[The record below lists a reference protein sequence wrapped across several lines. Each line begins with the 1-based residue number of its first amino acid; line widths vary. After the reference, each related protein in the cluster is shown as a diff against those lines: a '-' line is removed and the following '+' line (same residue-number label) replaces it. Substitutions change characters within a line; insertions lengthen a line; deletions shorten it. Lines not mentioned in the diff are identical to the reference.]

1 MITRREIL
9 KSGLVAAS
17 MLTLPRG
24 IAAAGTGSR
33 GILILI
39 RLAGGFDGFSLVN
52 PLENKDFVKMRGE
65 LAIKHGVP
73 LTDDWTIHKD
83 GAPLLRLW
91 SEKSLAIAPATIPI
105 GGSGANPVDA
115 AAAFMAG
122 RTDGMTADGGW
133 LGRILEFAGKDTG
146 QAIAGADGDSLIVR
160 PKSGSNSFR
169 NLFPS
174 PPALPGFLAK
184 ARVAL
189 SDGGGEASFLLARDE
204 AGLPH
209 PSTAK
214 GSLDY
219 AAAPAAAYRLAG
231 ALASNDGPAI
241 GYMDLSGWDTGTAGT
256 ASPEGMSARIY
267 ALATAIDIIA
277 SALKER
283 WADCAVIAT
292 SETGRTLVNNGNGG
306 TDTGGAPGCLIAGS
320 KVSGGRLIAPPTS
333 FATKALERGKYPKA
347 EVGQLSILKA
357 AVASTFGFDR
367 KTLDDHIFPGS
378 TKTPALNG
386 LFK

>member
-17 MLTLPRG
+17 MLTLPKG
-24 IAAAGTGSR
+24 LVAAESKNR
-33 GILILI
+33 GILVLI
-39 RLAGGFDGFSLVN
+39 RLAGGFDGFSFVN
-52 PLENKDFVKMRGE
+52 PVGNKDFGTLRSR
-65 LAIKHGVP
+65 LAIKDGIP
-73 LTDDWTIHKD
+73 LTDGWVMHKD

-91 SEKSLAIAPATIPI
+91 SEKSLAIAPAVIPV
-105 GGSGANPVDA
+105 GGIGANPVDA

-122 RTDGMTADGGW
+122 RNDGMTADGGW

-146 QAIAGADGDSLIVR
+146 QAIAGADGDALIVR
-160 PKSGSNSFR
+160 PKPGSQSFR
-169 NLFPS
+169 NLLPS
-174 PPALPGFLAK
+174 PPSLPGFLAK

-189 SDGGGEASFLLARDE
+189 SDNGGEAALLLARDE
-204 AGLPH
+204 AAI
-209 PSTAK
+209 PSSAAD

-219 AAAPAAAYRLAG
+219 AAAPAAAYRLAR
-231 ALASNDGPAI
+231 ALASNPAPSI
-241 GYMDLSGWDTGTAGT
+241 GYMDMSGWDTGTAGT

-267 ALATAIDIIA
+267 ALATAIDILA
-277 SALKER
+277 STLKKR
-283 WADCAVIAT
+283 WADCAIIAT
-292 SETGRTLVNNGNGG
+292 SETGRSLVSNGNGG
-306 TDTGGAPGCLIAGS
+306 TDIGGPSGCLIAGG
-320 KVSGGRLIAPPTS
+320 KVSGGRLLAPPTS
-333 FATKALERGKYPKA
+333 FTPKALESGRYPKA
-347 EVGQLSILKA
+347 EVAQLSILKA